1 MLVKM
6 NRPVLWLASR
16 RSQHTIISRTAP
28 GRDRALFCANRLGY
42 YRCSFRCRTER
53 VCVWTFTLWMFY
65 VLEDCIMWSAHICP
79 SVCGF
84 ANVLKCSSLL
94 FSGFIVIPKPSQL
107 SQWNS
112 SIAQRSCRSEVI
124 FGSFLL
130 WFWSPWAQEHVCV
143 HQCDHGLSFHFP
155 RVFIWYGF
163 TLSCISLY
171 YFSLVYFNPKVWEVI
186 ESRVE
191 KQSSLNPRSL
201 LIVLFS
207 PSFIRNRFDPHC

>member
-130 WFWSPWAQEHVCV
+130 WFWSPWAQEHVCASV
-143 HQCDHGLSFHFP
+143 RPWAFLSLPQSIYLIWFHSQLHL
-155 RVFIWYGF
+155 
-163 TLSCISLY
+163 T
-171 YFSLVYFNPKVWEVI
+171 
-186 ESRVE
+186 
-191 KQSSLNPRSL
+191 
-201 LIVLFS
+201 VLFFS
-207 PSFIRNRFDPHC
+207 CVFQS